1 MSVEIRK
8 ALASDIDDLAAIETA
23 VFPGDRIS
31 RRSFRA
37 LIERET
43 AEALVAISGHRL
55 VGYAIVLFRK
65 GSGVARLYSIAAA
78 PDFGGQGVGR
88 LLLDAAETAAVVD
101 DDVVTTGSVVGAVDA
116 DGVVRLH
123 AATVPSAIAS
133 ATTPPIAVRPP
144 VMDEQG

>member
-65 GSGVARLYSIAAA
+65 GSGDARLYSIAAA

-88 LLLDAAETAAVVD
+88 LLLDAAETAVRRHFALARNRLEEGLNRRGTAPYDDALGARAADRSVLDSVVD
-101 DDVVTTGSVVGAVDA
+101 
-116 DGVVRLH
+116 GVL
-123 AATVPSAIAS
+123 SAS
-133 ATTPPIAVRPP
+133 
-144 VMDEQG
+144 